1 MNIYAP
7 YTAAIEN
14 LPNEVNGSKGLDLE
28 IDPAW
33 NCPILDAMTI
43 SVGYKIHRKTGQPRT
58 MSLAV
63 DTFSGFAQSADG
75 TMALNPTAKSQIV
88 QAIEKFWNKD
98 NTERHTAIDV
108 H

>member
-1 MNIYAP
+1 LHTYAP
-7 YTAAIEN
+7 YTAAVQE
-14 LPNEVNGSKGLDLE
+14 LLDEVNESKDLDLE

-43 SVGYKIHRKTGQPRT
+43 NVGYKIHCKTGQPRT

-63 DTFSGFAQSADG
+63 DTFSGFTQSADG
-75 TMALNPTAKSQIV
+75 TITLNPKAKAQII
-88 QAIEKFWNKD
+88 QAIDKFWSDGNI
-98 NTERHTAIDV
+98 EPHTLIDV